1 MKEGAVPR
9 VEPPARRVVSG
20 LSLFYAALSAVLVF
34 CAAAFV
40 VSSWHWPL
48 VGDAPL
54 MHYVVFLMEHGL
66 APYRQIVD
74 LNQPGTFSV
83 EAAVMALFGK
93 GALAWRVFDLLLLG
107 ATGAAMAA
115 ICRTDRP
122 WARFPALFAGVTFA
136 LIHGRD
142 GLIQLG
148 QRDLL
153 MAMLLVAAYALLFR
167 VVRSAGGERLSL
179 VAVSLAGGL
188 CLGAAASVKPDAV
201 VLAPVL
207 LGLIAFELRRRR
219 SKLHWK
225 LHLIAACVGVLLPLL
240 ASFVFLLR
248 EHALAAYV
256 ELMVHLAPY
265 HASTWRLSPRELL
278 AGAVSSV
285 MLPLFCL
292 WVPVFV
298 MERRW
303 RRFEDRLLLA
313 GFLFGVFSFYLQ
325 GRGYPYHRYP
335 SEAFLLLLAGIAFT
349 DALRP
354 RTVLVAQ
361 TVRSRVAGAMLKGC
375 AVAGLVFGALV
386 VVPRSLV
393 QVIHF
398 DWHHDSFQQALRA
411 DLTSLGGPGLNGQVQ
426 CLEMAGGCITTLYGM
441 QLVESSGFLY
451 DCYLYPTEDQ
461 AVTHT
466 AERDRYRRAFMS
478 AFLAHPPRALVVSSD
493 ECGPPDSQYRKLAR
507 WPWLEAYL
515 DAHYRLVRE
524 HTPVTLESWGGRPA
538 LPNGYR
544 IYWLEAER

>member
-1 MKEGAVPR
+1 MIEGAVPR
-9 VEPPARRVVSG
+9 TEPLASRAFWG
-20 LSLFYAALSAVLVF
+20 LSLFYAALSTVLVL

-74 LNQPGTFSV
+74 LNQPGTFAV

-107 ATGAAMAA
+107 ATGVAMAA
-115 ICRTDRP
+115 ICRDDRP
-122 WARFPALFAGVTFA
+122 WAWFPALFAAVTFA

-153 MAMLLVAAYALLFR
+153 MATLLAAAYALLFQ
-167 VVRSAGGERLSL
+167 VVRSVNRERYGLSL
-179 VAVSLAGGL
+179 AAGL

-207 LGLIAFELRRRR
+207 LGLIAFELRHRR
-219 SKLHWK
+219 WK
-225 LHLIAACVGVLLPLL
+225 LHLGAACAGVLLPLL

-278 AGAVSSV
+278 VGAVSSV

-303 RRFEDRLLLA
+303 RWFEDRLLLA

-335 SEAFLLLLAGIAFT
+335 SEVFLLLLAGIAFT

-354 RTVLVAQ
+354 RTVPVVQ
-361 TVRSRVAGAMLKGC
+361 TSRSRSSRLILQGC
-375 AVAGLVFGALV
+375 AGAGLVFGALV

-398 DWHHDSFQQALRA
+398 DWHHDAFQQALRA
-411 DLTSLGGPGLNGQVQ
+411 DLTSLGGSGLNGQVQ

-461 AVTHT
+461 AVAHT
-466 AERDRYRRAFMS
+466 AERERYRRAFMS

-493 ECGPPDSQYRKLAR
+493 ECGPPDFQYRKLAR
-507 WPWLEAYL
+507 WPWLDAYL
-515 DAHYRLVRE
+515 GDHYRLVRE
-524 HTPVTLESWGGRPA
+524 HRPTELESWGGRPA

-544 IYWLEAER
+544 IYWLEAQR